1 MDTHMPQTSAKIH
14 SFKRR
19 SLMLVITCLGMFS
32 GSYAQFQL
40 PPLAARLIPELG
52 ITNPEFA
59 SLVTAPMIPSI
70 LLGIIAG
77 ILCDR
82 MGIKKI
88 IGIGLAFGAFG
99 GLARL
104 FATNYTEMMIFLA
117 FSGAGSAF
125 LNANLAKIISSWFPP
140 EQMSKVMGIV
150 LMAGTGGMVIG
161 MGTTALFPSTDSA
174 FIFGGCLCLVSTILW
189 LIVVRDNRIDV
200 ISQAEPAESLL
211 AILSVTAKNPALW
224 TVGFCLAFTMGGMM
238 AFSTFLPLAL
248 SHLKSLDPITAGA
261 IGSTVLLGNLVSALL
276 SPIIAQKIGYYKP
289 YFLTLGLL
297 AGAGIYFGWTVD
309 EAYLTPVMFMTGLC
323 IGGVMPL
330 FMISPALIKSI
341 GPKYAGAAGG
351 IMTTLMLIG
360 AVFIPAIVITPLGGD
375 NYQLI
380 FALSGGCLILM
391 GLCAQLLPEFGP
403 KARRSA
409 APQPALK

>member
-1 MDTHMPQTSAKIH
+1 
-14 SFKRR
+14 
-19 SLMLVITCLGMFS
+19 MLVITCLGMFS

-40 PPLAARLIPELG
+40 PPLAGRLIPELG

-140 EQMSKVMGIV
+140 EQMSKIMGIV

-276 SPIIAQKIGYYKP
+276 SPIIAQKIGR
-289 YFLTLGLL
+289 LQELSATRLL
-297 AGAGIYFGWTVD
+297 D
-309 EAYLTPVMFMTGLC
+309 
-323 IGGVMPL
+323 
-330 FMISPALIKSI
+330 
-341 GPKYAGAAGG
+341 
-351 IMTTLMLIG
+351 
-360 AVFIPAIVITPLGGD
+360 
-375 NYQLI
+375 
-380 FALSGGCLILM
+380 
-391 GLCAQLLPEFGP
+391 
-403 KARRSA
+403 
-409 APQPALK
+409 